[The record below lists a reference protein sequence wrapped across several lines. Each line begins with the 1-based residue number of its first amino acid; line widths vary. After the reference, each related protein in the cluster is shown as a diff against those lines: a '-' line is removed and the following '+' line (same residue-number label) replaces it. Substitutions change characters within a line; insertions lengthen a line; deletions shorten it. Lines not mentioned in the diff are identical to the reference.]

1 MTFLQGF
8 SADITAL
15 VAQAAP
21 AVVGVHHRRG
31 QGSGFLISPD
41 GFVLTNDHV
50 VRGARRAEVRFRT
63 GEVTH
68 AEVVGS
74 DAATDLAV
82 LRTQADDLPYL
93 NFAHD
98 VAPLVGAPVVAIGNP
113 YRFEGSV
120 SFGVV
125 SALGRSLAVPS
136 GALLENLVQTD
147 AAVNP
152 GNSGP
157 PLVDAWGRVMGVT
170 TAVVPFAQ
178 GIGFA
183 VPAATAHWVAAQLI
197 QRGAITRPYVGIVGR
212 AEDLPRTLAEELGQA
227 RALRVVRVE
236 PDTPAAGAGLE
247 AGDLLLRAGG
257 VTLGSVD
264 DLQRQLVFSEGRE
277 LEFDFLRKG
286 RRQLSRLAA
295 SPERRPAVVNSVPP
309 YPRVLN

>member
-1 MTFLQGF
+1 MQKF
-8 SADITAL
+8 SSDLTAL

-21 AVVGVHHRRG
+21 VVVGVRHRQG

-41 GFVLTNDHV
+41 GFALTNNHV

-63 GEVTH
+63 GEV
-68 AEVVGS
+68 ARAKVVGT

-82 LRTQADDLPYL
+82 LRIGADDLPYL

-98 VAPLVGAPVVAIGNP
+98 VAPLVSAPVVAIGNP

-136 GALLENLVQTD
+136 GAPLENLAQTD

-152 GNSGP
+152 GNSGG
-157 PLVDAWGRVMGVT
+157 PLVDAWVRVMGVT
-170 TAVVPFAQ
+170 TAVVPFE

-197 QRGAITRPYVGIVGR
+197 QRGAVTRPYVGIVGR
-212 AEDLPRTLAEELGQA
+212 AEDLPQTLAEELGQA

-236 PDTPAAGAGLE
+236 
-247 AGDLLLRAGG
+247 
-257 VTLGSVD
+257 TLGSVD

-277 LEFDFLRKG
+277 LELELLRKD

-295 SPERRPAVVNSVPP
+295 SPERRSAVVNSVPP